1 MTTRAYTKRARAE
14 AEDRTRAAL
23 LDAAEGAFFSV
34 GWSASSLEAIS
45 RQAGVSK
52 PTLLRHFGSK
62 HGLVEAAFRRAQGRI
77 RAERFATP
85 PGDLEAAIDNLL
97 DHYEKDGDQ
106 AIRVG
111 AMTAEAGIDVGLE
124 ARRLHY
130 AWVDHAFGPSIDA
143 MPAAERPQ
151 VRAALIAACDVQT
164 WAILARDLTFDRP
177 MVRATLLLTIRRLLK
192 EDA

>member
-23 LDAAEGAFFSV
+23 LDAAEEVFFSV
-34 GWSASSLEAIS
+34 GWSGASLEAIARS
-45 RQAGVSK
+45 AGVTK

-62 HGLVEAAFRRAQGRI
+62 RGLFESAHRRGFERV

-85 PGDLEAAIDNLL
+85 AGDLEAAVDNLL

-111 AMTAEAGIDVGLE
+111 AMTAEAGLDVGLK
-124 ARRLHY
+124 ARKLHY

-143 MPAAERPQ
+143 MPRSERAQ
-151 VRAALIAACDVQT
+151 IRAALIAACDVHT
-164 WAILARDLTFDRP
+164 WAILARDLAFDRAS
-177 MVRATLLLTIRRLLK
+177 VRATLLLTIRRLLK
-192 EDA
+192 EDP